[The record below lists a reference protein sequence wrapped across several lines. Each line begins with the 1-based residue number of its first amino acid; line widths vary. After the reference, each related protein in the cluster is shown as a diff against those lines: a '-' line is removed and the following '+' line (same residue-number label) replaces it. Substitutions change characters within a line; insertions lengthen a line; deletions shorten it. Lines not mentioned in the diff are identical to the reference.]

1 MEHGMA
7 MVRRNAAWLI
17 LPALAALPGC
27 AQPGADDRARQWR
40 EILAAELPVGG
51 PAGRAPDVL
60 RRHGLEPG
68 RGTYLRIGADGVAR
82 SDCTNPKTA
91 ITGRDRSA
99 GRGVLARLDVEVTL
113 CVDAAGRI
121 ERHVVKIWNQGL

>member
-1 MEHGMA
+1 MA
-7 MVRRNAAWLI
+7 LERRAAAWLI
-17 LPALAALPGC
+17 VPAMAALAGC
-27 AQPGADDRARQWR
+27 AQPGADDRAGYWR
-40 EILAAELPVGG
+40 SVLAAEAPVGS
-51 PAGRAPDVL
+51 PAGRAADIL

-82 SDCTNPKTA
+82 SDCTHPRTA
-91 ITGRDRSA
+91 ITARDRSA